1 MVSFYRS
8 QLLANKEIDNQFNA
22 SMKNK
27 TELNIPLLIINITNR
42 FEVGEK
48 QVNKRINLLVSAYEE
63 KAIIKG
69 DYVEFK

>member
-8 QLLANKEIDNQFNA
+8 QLLANKEIDNQFY
-22 SMKNK
+22 SCMKNK
-27 TELNIPLLIINITNR
+27 QELNIPLLIINITNR

-48 QVNKRINLLVSAYEE
+48 QVNKRINLLVSAYEGQ
-63 KAIIKG
+63 ASIKS